1 MNRGAPLGAPKNIE
15 IFIPLRAPFDKY
27 MRAFWTM
34 LCGLA
39 LGFGVTAATLKSGC
53 GFGAFRVG
61 PWTSWPRVGGPEI
74 DPYARAV
81 LARRGEAPLGRDEG
95 LVFVA
100 SADSA
105 GGPLDGRCDYRV
117 ADPLPAARYWTLGLA
132 TASGAP
138 LANPTDRL
146 GYTSA
151 DILRR
156 EGGAFELVISRHA
169 RPGNWLSPGE
179 ANSFALVLRLY
190 ETPLDTAARLDPARF
205 LKIVKLGCE

>member
-1 MNRGAPLGAPKNIE
+1 
-15 IFIPLRAPFDKY
+15 

-39 LGFGVTAATLKSGC
+39 LGFGVTAATVESGS

-61 PWTSWPRVGGPEI
+61 PWTAWPRAGGPEI
-74 DPYARAV
+74 DPYARAG

-105 GGPLDGRCDYRV
+105 GAPLDGRCDYHV

-132 TASGAP
+132 SPSGAP
-138 LANPTDRL
+138 LANPAERL

-151 DILRR
+151 DIVRR
-156 EGGAFELVISRHA
+156 EGGAFELVISRQA

-179 ANSFALVLRLY
+179 ANSFVLVLRLY

>member
-1 MNRGAPLGAPKNIE
+1 MKRGASFGAPRNIE
-15 IFIPLRAPFDKY
+15 KLIPLRAPFDKY

-39 LGFGVTAATLKSGC
+39 LGFGVTAATVESGS

-61 PWTSWPRVGGPEI
+61 PWTAWPRAGGPEI
-74 DPYARAV
+74 DPYARAG
-81 LARRGEAPLGRDEG
+81 LARLGEAPLGRDEG

-105 GGPLDGRCDYRV
+105 GAPLDGRCDYHV

-132 TASGAP
+132 SPSGAP
-138 LANPTDRL
+138 LANPAERL

-151 DILRR
+151 DLVRR
-156 EGGAFELVISRHA
+156 DGGAFELVISRHA
-169 RPGNWLSPGE
+169 RPGNWLSPGD
-179 ANSFALVLRLY
+179 ANFFVLVLRLY
-190 ETPLDTAARLDPARF
+190 ETPLDTTARLDPARF